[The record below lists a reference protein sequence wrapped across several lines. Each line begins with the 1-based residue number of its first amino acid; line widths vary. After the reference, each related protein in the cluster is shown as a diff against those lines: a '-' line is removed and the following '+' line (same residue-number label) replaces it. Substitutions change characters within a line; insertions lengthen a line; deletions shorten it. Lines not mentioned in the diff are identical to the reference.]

1 MASKKWIIR
10 YASEI
15 KTHREMRRLARRL
28 LRRGVEPEPRYR
40 TGKFWND

>member
-1 MASKKWIIR
+1 MPSWIR
-10 YASEI
+10 YGSEPY
-15 KTHREMRRLARRL
+15 THRHVRRLARRL